1 VIKEVATYNA
11 GHAGKL
17 HDSYHL
23 RQLFNI
29 LIVKGYQEDKRDGF
43 DLNAFSQ
50 LKYTQ

>member
-17 HDSYHL
+17 HDSYH
-23 RQLFNI
+23 I